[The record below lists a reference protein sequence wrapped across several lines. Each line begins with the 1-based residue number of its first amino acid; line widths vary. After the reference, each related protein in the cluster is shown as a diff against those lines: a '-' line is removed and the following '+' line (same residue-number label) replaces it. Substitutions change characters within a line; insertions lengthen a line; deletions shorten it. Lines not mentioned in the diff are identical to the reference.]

1 MGLIEQ
7 WGNYQ
12 FSMHCYEAKVKNC
25 VKLESRIQQN
35 HWNQKHVITLHKA
48 ALWDKS
54 GELLHFVGSGL
65 SSNLNNITSDRES
78 ESVITEC
85 IDDFE
90 YRDVAFIKM
99 DIEGAE
105 RRALEGARK
114 RISHDRPILAICAY
128 HLQDDLLVLSNIIKS
143 IDREYVLYL
152 RHYMNS
158 SGDTILY
165 AISKDDL
172 KIDV

>member
-1 MGLIEQ
+1 ML
-7 WGNYQ
+7 
-12 FSMHCYEAKVKNC
+12 FRS
-25 VKLESRIQQN
+25 
-35 HWNQKHVITLHKA
+35 
-48 ALWDKS
+48 
-54 GELLHFVGSGL
+54 
-65 SSNLNNITSDRES
+65 
-78 ESVITEC
+78 
-85 IDDFE
+85 
-90 YRDVAFIKM
+90 
-99 DIEGAE
+99 
-105 RRALEGARK
+105 RALEGARK